1 MPSISLK
8 PSHKAVKVYY
18 EEIEKLAQMGK
29 LTEGNVK
36 PHFATLLRACAK
48 ELKWNL
54 VEEYAMKRSSNNIR
68 VDGALLDEFTLP
80 HGFWEAKDSSDVLT
94 EEVKKKFARGY
105 PRDNIIFQEPKRVI
119 LYQNGGLVGDYD
131 ITKPEEL
138 VSALEAFFG
147 FEQAVI
153 EDFNRAVEEFKLK
166 IPELAKSLQNIIDEE
181 QRFNKQYIE
190 AFNKFTALC
199 KESINPNISEAA
211 VEEMLIQHL
220 LTERLFRKV
229 FGNPDFVKRN
239 AIASEIEKVIE
250 ALMSRAYNRDEFL
263 KKLDRFYKAIENAA
277 EDIDDW
283 SKKQAFMNTVYEKF
297 FQGFSVKVADTH
309 GIVYTPQPIV
319 DFMVR
324 SVQDILGRE
333 FGRSLSDDGVHILDP
348 FVGTGNF
355 ILRVMREIN
364 RTALEKKYESELHCN
379 EVMLLPY
386 YIASMNIEHEFY
398 EKTGHYKP
406 FEGICFVDTFQ
417 LAEPAGAHLF
427 SMTEKNTERVERQK
441 KTPIF
446 VIISNPP
453 YNAGQVNENDNN
465 KNRKYLIMDKRVAQ
479 TYAKDS
485 KATLKNDLS
494 DVYVKAIR
502 YASDRVGDEGI
513 VAVVTNNSFI
523 DGIAFDGMRKNLE
536 GDFDSIYVLD
546 LGGNVRKNPKLSGTT
561 NNVFGIQVGVSISLF
576 VKKTSI
582 TPPHPQSFSR
592 REKEEAKDPLPLGE
606 GKVEGVL
613 VSNNHAKIYY
623 ARLDE
628 YWRKEQKYEFLNEK
642 DQIGNIE
649 WIEITPDKN
658 HTWLTD
664 NLSNDYELLLP
675 LGTKI
680 NKQKAVCNG
689 VIFINYGLGVLTN
702 RDNWVY
708 NFNPLFLLRNIK
720 TITETFNYQSLQWKL
735 LPQKPNKENLTEY
748 NQFFLYD
755 DKKISWSRDLKQK
768 IEREL
773 IAKIDNNCIRN
784 SDYRPFCKQFIYFDP
799 IFSDVRGQNPKFFP
813 TLESEIENRVICVKG
828 IGMDKPFHALMVN
841 CIPDLQFTPN
851 GQTFPFYTYKEEAN
865 PLPKGEGATPV
876 AGEGELHKKYV
887 RKENITDWALGE
899 FQKHY
904 QSSCQSNPRPQGEGA
919 TPVAGE
925 GVFLKKYVRKENITD
940 WALEEFRKHYKCAL
954 SSNSSPRGG
963 GEQPKYTTSSVQQPS
978 PSGQPECDITSAQQP
993 SPSGGRCHEV
1003 TEEGAFKHPNIHTNE
1018 GTVESLEQKMK
1029 LIQYGQSLRTRQTD
1043 VESKMWEIL
1052 RAKRFMGLKFRRQHT
1067 VGKYILDFY
1076 CPERKLAIEIDG
1088 SGHAFEDKTIKDEN
1102 RTKEL
1107 EKEGIKV
1114 LRFWNNEVLNNIGA
1128 VVEAI
1133 WNEVEENAPSPLT
1146 PPPEGEDKKNL
1157 HPQGEGTR
1165 RAEEGAFGEI
1175 TKWGIFYY
1183 VYGLL
1188 HHPGYRKE
1196 YEANLRRELPRVPFA
1211 PDFWAF
1217 SKAGKA
1223 LAALHVDYE
1232 QAKEHP
1238 LKMVENP
1245 DAPMDW
1251 RVKKMKYNKD
1261 KTEIVY
1267 NDFLTLAGIPKEAQ
1281 EYKLGNRS
1289 ALDWIVDQYRVT
1301 TDERSGITNDPNRD
1315 DDPQYIV
1322 SLIKKIVTVS
1332 LETVRIVKEIEKL
1345 EYKEA

>member
-1 MPSISLK
+1 MPSINLK

-80 HGFWEAKDSSDVLT
+80 HGFWEAKDSSDLLT

-138 VSALEAFFG
+138 VLALETFFG

-181 QRFNKQYIE
+181 QRCNKQYIE

-199 KESINPNISEAA
+199 KGSINPNISEAA

-333 FGRSLSDDGVHILDP
+333 FGRSLSDEGVHILDP

-355 ILRVMREIN
+355 ILRVMRKIN

-417 LAEPAGAHLF
+417 LAEPERGTHLF
-427 SMTEKNTERVERQK
+427 SMTVKNTERVERQK

-465 KNRKYLIMDKRVAQ
+465 KNRKYPIMDKRVAE

-485 KATLKNDLS
+485 KATLKNQLYDP
-494 DVYVKAIR
+494 YVKAIR
-502 YASDRVGDEGI
+502 WASDRIGDEGI

-523 DGIAFDGMRKNLE
+523 DNIAFDGMRKNLE

-561 NNVFGIQVGVSISLF
+561 NNVFGIQVGVSINLF
-576 VKKTSI
+576 VKKTNI
-582 TPPHPQSFSR
+582 KPPHPQSFSR

-606 GKVEGVL
+606 GKGEGVL

-649 WIEITPDKN
+649 WGEITPDKN
-658 HTWLTD
+658 HTWLNENIRDEFESFMQIGDSD
-664 NLSNDYELLLP
+664 NKRTSEAKSVFLNFS
-675 LGTKI
+675 
-680 NKQKAVCNG
+680 NG
-689 VIFINYGLGVLTN
+689 VKTNSDNY
-702 RDNWVY
+702 VY
-708 NFNPLFLLRNIK
+708 NF
-720 TITETFNYQSLQWKL
+720 
-735 LPQKPNKENLTEY
+735 
-748 NQFFLYD
+748 
-755 DKKISWSRDLKQK
+755 DLKKLESNSKYMVENYNSEHFRWLSNGKPLELDNFLHVDEK
-768 IEREL
+768 ILKWIRHTKRCLSRGEKAEFTNV
-773 IAKIDNNCIRN
+773 KIRKSI
-784 SDYRPFCKQFIYFDP
+784 YRPFCKQVYYFER
-799 IFSDVRGQNPKFFP
+799 IFNEDLYQNPKIFP
-813 TLESEIENRVICVKG
+813 TPETELENRVICVSAVGNAK
-828 IGMDKPFHALMVN
+828 DFQCLMVN
-841 CIPDLQFTPN
+841 VIPDLHLTGDSQC
-851 GQTFPFYTYKEEAN
+851 FPFYTYNEEAN

-876 AGEGELHKKYV
+876 AGEGEFHKKYV
-887 RKENITDWALGE
+887 RKENITDWALEE
-899 FQKHY
+899 FRKHY

-925 GVFLKKYVRKENITD
+925 GVLSLSKHP
-940 WALEEFRKHYKCAL
+940 ALTKEEFEKKERLKTFAKEMRK
-954 SSNSSPRGG
+954 
-963 GEQPKYTTSSVQQPS
+963 T
-978 PSGQPECDITSAQQP
+978 
-993 SPSGGRCHEV
+993 
-1003 TEEGAFKHPNIHTNE
+1003 
-1018 GTVESLEQKMK
+1018 
-1029 LIQYGQSLRTRQTD
+1029 QTD
-1043 VESKMWEIL
+1043 AEAIMWELL
-1052 RAKRFMGLKFRRQHT
+1052 RNRRFCNHKFRRQH
-1067 VGKYILDFY
+1067 KIDNFILDFF
-1076 CPERKLAIEIDG
+1076 CEEAKIAIELDG
-1088 SGHAFEDKTIKDEN
+1088 GGHNTPKESSYDNN
-1102 RTKEL
+1102 RTGEL
-1107 EKEGIKV
+1107 EKLGIKV
-1114 LRFWNNEVLNNIGA
+1114 LRFWNNEVVNETESVLERMYEEVQGLEPPHPQSFSHREKE
-1128 VVEAI
+1128 EATHPYPQEI
-1133 WNEVEENAPSPLT
+1133 T
-1146 PPPEGEDKKNL
+1146 PPHLNPLPKGE
-1157 HPQGEGTR
+1157 EI
-1165 RAEEGAFGEI
+1165 I
-1175 TKWGIFYY
+1175 TKWDIFYY

-1217 SKAGKA
+1217 SKAGKT
-1223 LAALHVDYE
+1223 LASLHVGYE

-1251 RVKKMKYNKD
+1251 RVAKMKYNKD